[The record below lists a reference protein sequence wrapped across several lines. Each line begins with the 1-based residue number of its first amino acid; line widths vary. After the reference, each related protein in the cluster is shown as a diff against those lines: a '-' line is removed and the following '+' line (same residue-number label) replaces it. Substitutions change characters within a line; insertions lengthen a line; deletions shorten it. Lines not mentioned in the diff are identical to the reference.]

1 MIFKNK
7 YGFMEQPSA
16 PWLWTFLFGSWP
28 ADGGAYITHAIAMVL
43 VYLTIGIFTGWSEV
57 SLIVNGVPSL
67 VWVCFAHVIIRDHY
81 LAKGWEQIDPLP
93 PDSEYPDLQTRMKK
107 MERTTDKLA
116 HIIELQN
123 EIIKSHDKSIN

>member
-16 PWLWTFLFGSWP
+16 PWLWTLIFGPIYFAFKGVWS
-28 ADGGAYITHAIAMVL
+28 HAIAMPI
-43 VYLTIGIFTGWSEV
+43 VYLILGTLTGWSEV